1 MKVIAEGDL
10 AELLTAGKNRR
21 YRNVANNIVLFDGL
35 KKVVRYMMA
44 AENAEALKLASFL
57 HYEKL
62 RHGFSGLSS
71 VRLSNRYVHRLIF
84 EEKEDSITLRLIEI
98 DDTHYGNKK

>member
-1 MKVIAEGDL
+1 MIVIAEGEL
-10 AELLTAGKNRR
+10 EELLMTGKSRKYKRITNNKDLYNGLRR
-21 YRNVANNIVLFDGL
+21 VISFML
-35 KKVVRYMMA
+35 A
-44 AENAEALKLASFL
+44 AENTNELQTASLL

-62 RHGFSGLSS
+62 NHDYSGLSS

-84 EEKEDSITLRLIEI
+84 LEENDKITLKLIEI

>member
-10 AELLTAGKNRR
+10 KELLLTGKNRR
-21 YRNVANNIVLFDGL
+21 YQSVAKNNELFDGL
-35 KKVVRYMMA
+35 MRAVDYMIAANKVD
-44 AENAEALKLASFL
+44 ELKSASFL

-62 RHGFSGLSS
+62 RHNYSGLSS

-84 EEKEDSITLRLIEI
+84 QEYNDHITLRLIEI
-98 DDTHYGNKK
+98 NDTHYGNKR

>member
-1 MKVIAEGDL
+1 MTIEAEGDL
-10 AELLTAGKNRR
+10 LELLMTGNNRR
-21 YRNVANNIVLFDGL
+21 YKNIVRNTELFACF
-35 KKVVRYMMA
+35 KRVVNDMKA
-44 AENAEALKLASFL
+44 AENIEALKNLSYM

-62 RHGFSGLSS
+62 KYELSGLSS

-84 EEKEDSITLRLIEI
+84 EEKEDLISLKLIEI

>member
-1 MKVIAEGDL
+1 MIVIAEGEL
-10 AELLTAGKNRR
+10 KELLMTGKSRKYKRITNNKDLYNGLRR
-21 YRNVANNIVLFDGL
+21 VISFML
-35 KKVVRYMMA
+35 A
-44 AENAEALKLASFL
+44 AENTNDLQTASFL

-62 RHGFSGLSS
+62 KHDYYGLSS

-84 EEKEDSITLRLIEI
+84 LEENDKITLKLIEI